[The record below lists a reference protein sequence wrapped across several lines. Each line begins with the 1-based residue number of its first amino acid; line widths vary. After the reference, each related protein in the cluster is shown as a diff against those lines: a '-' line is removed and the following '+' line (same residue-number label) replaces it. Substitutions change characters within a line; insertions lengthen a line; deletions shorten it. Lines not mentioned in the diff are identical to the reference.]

1 MFLLTLLLEEVVGAG
16 VECGVG
22 ECNIV
27 TAWPW

>member
-1 MFLLTLLLEEVVGAG
+1 MFLLTLLLEEVVGG

-27 TAWPW
+27 TACPW